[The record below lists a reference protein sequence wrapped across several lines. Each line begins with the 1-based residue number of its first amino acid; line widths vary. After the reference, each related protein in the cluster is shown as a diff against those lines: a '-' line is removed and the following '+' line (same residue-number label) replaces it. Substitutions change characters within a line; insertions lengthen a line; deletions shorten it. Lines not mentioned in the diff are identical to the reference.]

1 MEEVQTYIASS
12 VAPLYGTTPSAMQKL
27 QEQASDTGLAL
38 VTKCCEEL
46 CEAATN
52 MSLPQVYVSC

>member
-12 VAPLYGTTPSAMQKL
+12 VAPLYGTTPSAVQD
-27 QEQASDTGLAL
+27 QASDTGLAL

-52 MSLPQVYVSC
+52 MSLPQVHVSC